1 MEMRVNVVT
10 VKTVAAAAILSSLMG
25 LGVAG
30 AQTKPK
36 TTPDEQ
42 PWDPK
47 TVQPAKPKE
56 PEPARPQPKVKEPPK
71 ENGKAK
77 APDKA
82 TDKAPAKATEKKVVA
97 DTPDAQSPGNAGA
110 GNTGAGKTSG
120 AAAQKPVT
128 PASSTTPPAEADP
141 RLRQPA
147 RPAAPESARPEPTP
161 ASAATRQATSRGAA
175 TSAAASR
182 ARVTPPRPRVFVS
195 GNISFQSADQSF
207 DDRRTFPL
215 NGEEAEFTSRY
226 AVNSK
231 MIPDI
236 GGGVRIA
243 GPLGVGVAVT
253 SFKDTGDI
261 TIDGRLPH
269 PLYFSQPRAFEGTAS
284 GERKETAVHL
294 QAFVLL
300 PVNEKL
306 TVMVFGGPSFFTVD
320 QSVVSGIDYS
330 ESYPYDS
337 VTFTGADVGVE
348 SEKATGF
355 NVGADVAYFFND
367 TIGVGGIIR
376 FARASVTTLIGDI
389 DAGGAMIGGGVR
401 LRFGAPKR
409 PVAPVPTPP
418 PPPAP
423 APRPRD

>member
-56 PEPARPQPKVKEPPK
+56 PEPARPQPKVKEQPK
-71 ENGKAK
+71 ENGEA
-77 APDKA
+77 KA
-82 TDKAPAKATEKKVVA
+82 TDKAPVKATEKKAVA
-97 DTPDAQSPGNAGA
+97 DTPDAD
-110 GNTGAGKTSG
+110 KTSG
-120 AAAQKPVT
+120 GRTSGSGAQKPAT
-128 PASSTTPPAEADP
+128 PASSTTQPAETDP
-141 RLRQPA
+141 MLRQPA
-147 RPAAPESARPEPTP
+147 RPAAPESARPEPKP
-161 ASAATRQATSRGAA
+161 ASATTRPATSRGAA
-175 TSAAASR
+175 TSAVATVMRS
-182 ARVTPPRPRVFVS
+182 RPRVVVS

-207 DDRRTFPL
+207 EDRHTFPL

-253 SFKDTGDI
+253 SFKDTADI
-261 TIDGRLPH
+261 AIDGRVPH
-269 PLYFSQPRAFEGTAS
+269 PLYFNQPRAFEGVAS

-300 PVNEKL
+300 PVNRNL

-337 VTFTGADVGVE
+337 VAFTGADVGVE

-376 FARASVTTLIGDI
+376 FARASVTTSIGDI

-401 LRFGAPKR
+401 LRFGARRRIVSPY
-409 PVAPVPTPP
+409 PMPP